1 MTAGRASAGWAD
13 ASRARRPGWKERV
26 AGIEQM
32 KRDSLR
38 ADTEC
43 GAMRARAGSA
53 RRRAMPQMAPATAP
67 CPRFDRI
74 PGPDTL
80 VHKPE
85 GCSAMATVTRADLTD
100 AVHREIG
107 LPRRDAAALVD
118 TVIEM
123 MAERLEA
130 GEDVKIS
137 SFGRFTVRDKNLRV
151 GRNPKTGETVPIL
164 PRRVVAFR
172 ASGLL
177 KKLINDAMGGGGDG
191 A

>member
-1 MTAGRASAGWAD
+1 
-13 ASRARRPGWKERV
+13 
-26 AGIEQM
+26 
-32 KRDSLR
+32 
-38 ADTEC
+38 
-43 GAMRARAGSA
+43 
-53 RRRAMPQMAPATAP
+53 
-67 CPRFDRI
+67 
-74 PGPDTL
+74 
-80 VHKPE
+80 
-85 GCSAMATVTRADLTD
+85 MATVTRADLTD